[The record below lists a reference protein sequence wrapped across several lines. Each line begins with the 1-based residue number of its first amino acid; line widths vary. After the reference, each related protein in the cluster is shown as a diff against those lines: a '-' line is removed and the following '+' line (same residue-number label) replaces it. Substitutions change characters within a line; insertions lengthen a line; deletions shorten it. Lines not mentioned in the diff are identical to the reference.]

1 MSQCKEFKLGSKLY
15 HFIITGSRRFI
26 SFRRGDEDATK
37 CGIAQKCKMNTREEV
52 TEDEEA
58 ILVNKLCINLQDS
71 SLLKLSILIRGVRDL
86 YKNESY

>member
-1 MSQCKEFKLGSKLY
+1 MK
-15 HFIITGSRRFI
+15 
-26 SFRRGDEDATK
+26 DATK
-37 CGIAQKCKMNTREEV
+37 RGIAQKCKMDTCEEI

-58 ILVNKLCINLQDS
+58 ILINKLCTNLQDS

>member
-1 MSQCKEFKLGSKLY
+1 MK
-15 HFIITGSRRFI
+15 
-26 SFRRGDEDATK
+26 DATK
-37 CGIAQKCKMNTREEV
+37 CGIAKKCKRDTREEI

-58 ILVNKLCINLQDS
+58 ILINKLCTSLQHS